1 LHGDPQED
9 HTVKI
14 RNARSS
20 RLTDAAFRLLVV
32 GLSLLVVL
40 FFAAIALVLMDRS
53 YYAVVSNGVQF
64 LFGTVWDVSLGLY
77 GAAPAIVGTVVSAT
91 LAVLPAIPI
100 SIGIAIYFTE
110 YAPLGARFYLSIFI
124 DLLAAIPSVI
134 YGIWGLWIIAP
145 LVKVY
150 VQQPA
155 IGAIGWI
162 PLFAGPAYGISIS
175 LASLILTIMV
185 IPIITSFTTELL
197 SRTPVSLKEGMGSL
211 GATKWETV
219 RHVGLPFA
227 RVGIFA
233 AIILA
238 VGRAFGETM
247 AVTMVIG
254 NSYQW
259 PFTTASIFS
268 PATTITSKIASE
280 LYEAFSTLQLSSLIE
295 LSLVLLAI
303 SLAINLVSR
312 LVIRRISKGGSAP

>member
-1 LHGDPQED
+1 M
-9 HTVKI
+9 
-14 RNARSS
+14 RSTSDKVS
-20 RLTDAAFRLLVV
+20 RLTDSAFKLMVAGLALLVV
-32 GLSLLVVL
+32 A
-40 FFAAIALVLMDRS
+40 FFATIALVLIDRS
-53 YYAVVSNGVQF
+53 FYAAVNNGLGF
-64 LFGTVWDVSLGLY
+64 LIGTVWDVSKNLY
-77 GAAPAIVGTVVSAT
+77 GAAPAIAGTVVSSA
-91 LAVLPAIPI
+91 LAVLLAIPI
-100 SIGIAIYFTE
+100 SIGIAIFFTE
-110 YAPLGARFYLSIFI
+110 YAPKRVRFYLSIFI

-145 LVKVY
+145 LIKVY
-150 VQQPA
+150 VQQPV
-155 IGAIGWI
+155 IGVIGWV

-175 LASLILTIMV
+175 LATLILTIMV

-197 SRTPVSLKEGMGSL
+197 SRTPISLKEGMGSL
-211 GATKWETV
+211 GATKWEAV

-259 PFTTASIFS
+259 PFSTSSIFS

-295 LSLVLLAI
+295 LSLVLLVV
-303 SLAINLVSR
+303 SLAINVVSR
-312 LVIRRISKGGSAP
+312 AIIKRVSKGAGIQ